1 MCLIECSRSPKEQ
14 MAEIIPFQALRYDP
28 NQVKLEDVVT
38 QPYDKITPEMQSR
51 YYDLSPHNL
60 VRIILGKSGETDTP
74 TFDTYS
80 RAAEYFHDWR
90 SAGILKQDNE
100 PGFYLY
106 SQTFTVPGTRD
117 LAERRGLIAL
127 GRIHDYADGVVF
139 RHEQTLS
146 KPRADRL
153 NLLRATKAHFG
164 QIFMLYSDPEGAI
177 EKLLARKTED
187 DPDIS
192 MLDEYEVLHRVWRIS
207 DPALITGIQ
216 EKMRDKKLLIA
227 DGHHRYETSLA
238 YRDERRK
245 EAGQTKPDA
254 AYEFVMMTLVPMESR
269 GLVILPT
276 HRIVHGLA
284 AFDREHMLE
293 ASKRYF
299 DIDRIDLR
307 TESRSATT
315 LLEEAGEN
323 GTAFVA
329 VTRQGPYLMR
339 AKKRAIHD
347 ALDGVSELQRELDVV
362 QLHKLLLERI
372 LGISEEAI
380 RNQEHVKYER
390 DAFEAISW
398 VRQGANVAFL
408 MNGAKIQQVSNIAF
422 AGGVLPQKST
432 DFYPKL
438 LSGLTVYALE

>member
-1 MCLIECSRSPKEQ
+1 
-14 MAEIIPFQALRYDP
+14 MAEIIPFKALRYDP
-28 NQVKLEDVVT
+28 DQVKLEDVLT
-38 QPYDKITPEMQSR
+38 QPYDKITPEMQSK
-51 YYDLSPHNL
+51 YYEKSTHNL
-60 VRIILGKSGETDTP
+60 VRIILGKTGETDTD
-74 TFDTYS
+74 TFNVYT
-80 RAAEYFHDWR
+80 RAAEYLHDWR
-90 SAGILKQDNE
+90 SSGILKQDPD
-100 PGFYLY
+100 PGIYAY

-117 LAERRGLIAL
+117 LQERRGLIAL
-127 GRIHDYADGVVF
+127 GRLHDYAEGVVY

-153 NLLRATKAHFG
+153 NLLQATRAHFG
-164 QIFMLYSDPEGAI
+164 QIFMLYSDPSYEIEG
-177 EKLLARKTED
+177 LLKSKMDE

-192 MLDEYEVLHRVWRIS
+192 LLDEYETLHRVWRIH
-207 DPALITGIQ
+207 DPALLHVVQ

-227 DGHHRYETSLA
+227 DGHHRYETALA
-238 YRDERRK
+238 YRDKRRA
-245 EAGQTKPDA
+245 ESGGSNPDA
-254 AYEFVMMTLVPMESR
+254 PHEFVMMTLIPMESR

-276 HRIVHGLA
+276 HRIVHGLMN
-284 AFDREHMLE
+284 FDRERMLE
-293 ASKRYF
+293 AAGEFF

-315 LLEEAGEN
+315 LLGQAGEN

-339 AKKRAIHD
+339 AKQDAIQH
-347 ALDGVSELQRELDVV
+347 ALRDLPPLQRKLDVV
-362 QLHKLLLERI
+362 QLHRVMLERV

-380 RNQEHVKYER
+380 RNQENVRYER

-408 MNGAKIQQVSNIAF
+408 MNPAKIEQVRDIAF
-422 AGGVLPQKST
+422 GGEVLPQKST

-438 LSGLTVYALE
+438 LSGLAIYALE

>member
-1 MCLIECSRSPKEQ
+1 
-14 MAEIIPFQALRYDP
+14 MAEIIPFKALRYDP
-28 NQVKLEDVVT
+28 DQVKLEDVLT
-38 QPYDKITPEMQSR
+38 QPYDKITPEMQSK
-51 YYDLSPHNL
+51 YYERSTHNL
-60 VRIILGKSGETDTP
+60 VRIILGKAGETDTDAFNVY
-74 TFDTYS
+74 T
-80 RAAEYFHDWR
+80 RAAEYLHDWR
-90 SAGILKQDNE
+90 SSGILKQDSG
-100 PGFYLY
+100 PGIYAY

-117 LAERRGLIAL
+117 LQERRGLIAL
-127 GRIHDYADGVVF
+127 GRIHDYADGVVY

-153 NLLRATKAHFG
+153 NLLRATRAHFG
-164 QIFMLYSDPEGAI
+164 QIFMLYSDSAHEIEG
-177 EKLLARKTED
+177 LLKSRMDE

-192 MLDEYEVLHRVWRIS
+192 LLDEYETLHRVWRIQ
-207 DPALITGIQ
+207 DPALIHAVQ

-227 DGHHRYETSLA
+227 DGHHRYETALA
-238 YRDERRK
+238 YRNERRAETGSGDPK
-245 EAGQTKPDA
+245 AP
-254 AYEFVMMTLVPMESR
+254 YEFVMMTLIPMESR

-276 HRIVHGLA
+276 HRIVHGLLD
-284 AFDREHMLE
+284 FDRERMLE
-293 ASKRYF
+293 AAGQFF

-315 LLEEAGEN
+315 LLGQAGEN

-339 AKKRAIHD
+339 ARQDAIQQ
-347 ALDGVSELQRELDVV
+347 ALRDLPALQRELDVV
-362 QLHKLLLERI
+362 QLHRVMLERV

-380 RNQEHVKYER
+380 RNQENVRYER

-408 MNGAKIQQVSNIAF
+408 MNPAKIEHVRDIAF
-422 AGGVLPQKST
+422 GGEVLPQKST

-438 LSGLTVYALE
+438 LSGLAIYALE